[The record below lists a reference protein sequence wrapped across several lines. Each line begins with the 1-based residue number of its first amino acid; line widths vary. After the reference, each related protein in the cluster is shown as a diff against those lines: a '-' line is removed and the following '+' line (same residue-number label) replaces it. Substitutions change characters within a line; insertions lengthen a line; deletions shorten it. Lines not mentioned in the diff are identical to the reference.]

1 MYKLFPQDLS
11 IGPLVPILRLTDEA
25 VIPPTEGNTDY
36 QEYLAWLAEGNTPLP
51 APKPAPPAPLT
62 PAEKL
67 AAAGLTVEELK
78 ALLTS

>member
-1 MYKLFPQDLS
+1 MTLYQLTD
-11 IGPLVPILRLTDEA
+11 GDYILRLSDDA
-25 VIPPTEGNTDY
+25 FIPPAEGNTDY
-36 QEYLAWLAEGNTPLP
+36 QAYLAWTAAGNTPLP
-51 APKPAPPAPLT
+51 APASPAPPAPLT